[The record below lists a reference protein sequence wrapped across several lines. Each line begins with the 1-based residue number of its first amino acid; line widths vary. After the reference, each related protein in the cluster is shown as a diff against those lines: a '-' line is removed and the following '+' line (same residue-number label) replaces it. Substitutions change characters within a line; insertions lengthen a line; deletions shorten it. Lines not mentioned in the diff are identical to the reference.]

1 MSKKSSKAGPKK
13 VAVKVYDASP
23 IKPSFRAARSTKAE
37 MEQFRSDLL
46 HIVFEMQPMTVR
58 QVFYQA
64 TVRGFVDKSEAG
76 YNKVQNN
83 LVHMRRSGEMPYEW
97 LADNTRWVRRPT
109 TYDSVQAAI
118 DDTADLYRKTA
129 QLAAHKLFT
138 KHMNGL
144 KTTFPKWPET
154 NPC

>member
-76 YNKVQNN
+76 YNKVQ
-83 LVHMRRSGEMPYEW
+83 
-97 LADNTRWVRRPT
+97 ADNTRCVRRPT

-138 KHMNGL
+138 KHLNGL

>member
-1 MSKKSSKAGPKK
+1 VSKKSSKAGPKK

-83 LVHMRRSGEMPYEW
+83 LVHMRRSGEMP
-97 LADNTRWVRRPT
+97 
-109 TYDSVQAAI
+109 AAI